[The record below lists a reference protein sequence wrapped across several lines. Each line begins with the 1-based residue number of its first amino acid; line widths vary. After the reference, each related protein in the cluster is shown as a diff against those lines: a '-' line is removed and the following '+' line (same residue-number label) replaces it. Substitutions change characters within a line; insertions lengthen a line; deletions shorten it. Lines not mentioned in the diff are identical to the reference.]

1 MATRKIADLTHS
13 LPNSGQYDLVETGT
27 SGLKYVG
34 MPTYD
39 YNSLAESLASG
50 YDPDAHEAV
59 IVEKGT
65 NRVLGGSHRVYCWNE
80 EMNLS
85 INDAYPEDD
94 QTEIEVIEMTKAE
107 YGKKMVED
115 TLEPGDIAQIPN
127 RQEGWTPSKWRD

>member
-34 MPTYD
+34 MPT
-39 YNSLAESLASG
+39 